1 MKSKTPTVD
10 LKQTLE
16 LLKLKKKTRSWLGP
30 ILVFWLI
37 MIAYPLTVEFL
48 QDKLEVGFF
57 SVLWIAI
64 LISMM
69 LATEDI
75 FTEDFNDGSLEQMML
90 KHSSFSIL
98 VSMKTLTYW
107 LLIGVPISALSFIF
121 SFGTTENFSLS
132 ISILPLSLISSYIFL
147 NLFVL
152 GNALSLNKGSV
163 LGALITMPLAL
174 PVLIVLGKSL
184 TAIQIG
190 INFISFILL
199 LLGCLSIIMV
209 TVPLVVSYI
218 IKAHLE

>member
-1 MKSKTPTVD
+1 MKT
-10 LKQTLE
+10 LKLE
-16 LLKLKKKTRSWLGP
+16 YLKLKKKTRSWLGP

-48 QDKLEVGFF
+48 QDKLEIGFF

-75 FTEDFNDGSLEQMML
+75 FIEDYNDGTLEQIII
-90 KHSSFSIL
+90 KNSSFQFLI
-98 VSMKTLTYW
+98 SMRIVMYW
-107 LLIGVPISALSFIF
+107 LMIGIPVSVLSFVF
-121 SFGTTENFSLS
+121 TLGTSEDLVLSLS
-132 ISILPLSLISSYIFL
+132 IIPLSMISSYIFL

-152 GNALSLNKGSV
+152 GNALSLNKGSL
-163 LGALITMPLAL
+163 LGALVTMPLAL

-184 TAIQIG
+184 ISIQLG
-190 INFISFILL
+190 INFLEFILL
-199 LLGCLSIIMV
+199 LLGCLSIIIIV
-209 TVPLVVSYI
+209 VPIIVSYI

>member
-1 MKSKTPTVD
+1 MKI
-10 LKQTLE
+10 LKLE
-16 LLKLKKKTRSWLGP
+16 LLKLRKKTRSWLGP

-48 QDKLEVGFF
+48 QEKLEIGFF

-69 LATEDI
+69 LAAEDI
-75 FTEDFNDGSLEQMML
+75 FTEDFNDGTLEHMMI
-90 KHSSFSIL
+90 KSSPFSIL
-98 VSMKTLTYW
+98 VSIKTLTYW
-107 LLIGVPISALSFIF
+107 MLIGVPISVLSFIF

-132 ISILPLSLISSYIFL
+132 LMILPLSLISSYIFL

-184 TAIQIG
+184 TAIQLD

-209 TVPLVVSYI
+209 VIPLVVSYI